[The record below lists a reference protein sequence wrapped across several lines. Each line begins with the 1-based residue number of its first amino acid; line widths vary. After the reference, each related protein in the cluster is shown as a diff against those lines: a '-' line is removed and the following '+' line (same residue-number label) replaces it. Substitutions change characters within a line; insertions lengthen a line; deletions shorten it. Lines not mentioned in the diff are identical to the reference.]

1 MPLILAGISVS
12 SVSLRTKLQPRR
24 GLSRTSPQR
33 LGQKKRRQQT
43 LISFIWSPGNPLPAG
58 TGGSE
63 NYTVGQVREL
73 TRRGLPA
80 QVVTV
85 GLGIRDGRGDF
96 ADIPFLSLPTLA
108 AVSELDGTVVF
119 VNEAHTVPTRRP
131 AFLIL
136 HNPPP
141 IRERYRAFAIDGT
154 RELTLIATSRYA
166 ADLWSRYLDVDV
178 ATISV
183 VYPFAE
189 PGFAAE
195 PRPVYDA
202 GKTRVLFAGRL
213 SPEKGIYTLLETLH
227 LDIIEQHPGL
237 EFTAT
242 TAGADKPQGMIIERL
257 LGAHPGIS
265 GVAGCK
271 TPATMAALMARHD
284 IVVVPSNSQYWH
296 ETFGIVSIE
305 AQHSG
310 CRVVASDDG
319 GLPETDCGGVVLVSP
334 DNAEA
339 LAWGIREAADSGPL
353 SQAARQD
360 AGVRFTVGQSVDALL
375 NVFARPLPIP
385 PAAIVRQL
393 EELIAA
399 PSAGRP
405 GTPGPGPG
413 STLTETVPC
422 ALPR

>member
-1 MPLILAGISVS
+1 M
-12 SVSLRTKLQPRR
+12 
-24 GLSRTSPQR
+24 
-33 LGQKKRRQQT
+33 
-43 LISFIWSPGNPLPAG
+43 ISFIWSPGNPLPAG

-73 TRRGLPA
+73 IRRGLA
-80 QVVTV
+80 ARVVTV
-85 GLGIRDGRGDF
+85 GLGERDGRDDF
-96 ADIPFLSLPTLA
+96 ADIPFLSLSTLA
-108 AVSELDGTVVF
+108 EVSGLNGTVIF

-141 IRERYRAFAIDGT
+141 IREPERAFAVEGT
-154 RELTLIATSRYA
+154 RELALIATSRYA
-166 ADLWSRYLDVDV
+166 AALWSRYLDVDV

-189 PGFAAE
+189 PNFATQ
-195 PRPVYDA
+195 PRTVRAP

-227 LDIIEQHPGL
+227 LDIIEQQPGL
-237 EFTAT
+237 TFTAT
-242 TAGADKPQGMIIERL
+242 TAGADKSQGKIIERM
-257 LGAHPGIS
+257 LGTHPGIS
-265 GVAGCK
+265 VVASCK

-284 IVVVPSNSQYWH
+284 IVVMPSNSQYWH

-305 AQHSG
+305 AQHAG

-319 GLPETDCGGVVLVSP
+319 GLPETDCGEVILVRP

-339 LAWGIREAADSGPL
+339 LAWGILRAAGSGPV
-353 SQAARQD
+353 SATARHE
-360 AGVRFTVGQSVDALL
+360 AGARFTVGQSVDTLL
-375 NVFARPLPIP
+375 DVFARPLPIP
-385 PAAIVRQL
+385 PAVIVRQL

-399 PSAGRP
+399 PSATVTRTPNP
-405 GTPGPGPG
+405 GG
-413 STLTETVPC
+413 
-422 ALPR
+422 ALAGTAS